1 MKLIKFILAVSAI
14 CFAVMAILLMW
25 SENVVT
31 CSITTCKIFETI
43 FMCCAIGLTKDVAK
57 MKVWHKFV
65 VWLLEEQEKQYWWVI
80 L

>member
-57 MKVWHKFV
+57 MKV
-65 VWLLEEQEKQYWWVI
+65 
-80 L
+80 